1 VIEFDIKG
9 FFDNVNH
16 SKLIKQIWSLGIR
29 DTRLIGIVKRILTA
43 PIKMPDGSVV
53 RPDKGTPQGGII
65 SPLLANIVLNELD
78 HWVDSQW
85 LENPVLY
92 KYSGGFNKSGTRIK
106 STGYRA
112 MRNTNLKEM
121 YIVRYADDFRIFCRT
136 KEDAKRTMIAVTQ
149 WLSDRLKLEVSP
161 EKTRIVNVKHRYS
174 DFLGFKIKLHQ
185 KGKKYVVKS
194 RIADKQRQRKKQNL
208 IEQAKYVAHPRKGR
222 NEYSE
227 ITLYNS
233 MVMGMQNYYNIATD
247 IIIDCSELNRAVMT
261 VFTNRLKEQRSSRLV
276 KTGRALTKTE
286 QKRYGKSQQLRY
298 VAGVD
303 EPIYPIGYTQFR
315 TPRQNNRNINSFS
328 VKGRVGLH
336 DNLRINTDLMLMLMR
351 NPPMNASIE
360 YADNRISLFSAQWG
374 KCAVTGKEFQGL
386 QDIYCHHINPYL
398 RYGRDRYANLILIC
412 ENVYNLITAVDPRAI
427 KQYLLICNLN
437 DEQIDKVNVLRKK
450 SGLETI

>member
-1 VIEFDIKG
+1 
-9 FFDNVNH
+9 
-16 SKLIKQIWSLGIR
+16 
-29 DTRLIGIVKRILTA
+29 
-43 PIKMPDGSVV
+43 
-53 RPDKGTPQGGII
+53 
-65 SPLLANIVLNELD
+65 
-78 HWVDSQW
+78 
-85 LENPVLY
+85 
-92 KYSGGFNKSGTRIK
+92 
-106 STGYRA
+106 
-112 MRNTNLKEM
+112 
-121 YIVRYADDFRIFCRT
+121 
-136 KEDAKRTMIAVTQ
+136 
-149 WLSDRLKLEVSP
+149 
-161 EKTRIVNVKHRYS
+161 
-174 DFLGFKIKLHQ
+174 
-185 KGKKYVVKS
+185 
-194 RIADKQRQRKKQNL
+194 
-208 IEQAKYVAHPRKGR
+208 
-222 NEYSE
+222 
-227 ITLYNS
+227 